1 MKLAPKLP
9 LTGEV
14 LCVCVPCLSALSV
27 ASRLDE
33 RGVCRESERNGD
45 FCDEIGVPGE
55 HCLGQETA
63 AITGERKEGGQEE
76 TASERHSRQMSDQ
89 EKALSQ
95 SFLNSCFVCP
105 LHV

>member
-63 AITGERKEGGQEE
+63 AITGEEEKEEKEDPKRQ
-76 TASERHSRQMSDQ
+76 RQLQMSDQ
-89 EKALSQ
+89 GKALPQ
-95 SFLNSCFVCP
+95 SSDDLILC
-105 LHV
+105 